1 MAEPRCTPD
10 PSSRPDAAFGP
21 ARRDLPLL
29 VYDGDCGFCAW
40 WARYWQQLTGA
51 RVRFAPYQLAAPDFP
66 QIPEAAFRGAVQYIA
81 PDGRVAGGAEAAFLT
96 LSHAPGRRHW
106 LWLYR
111 RVPGVAA
118 CSEAAYRAIAGHRIL
133 GLRLTR
139 WLWGA
144 EPEPPRYDITAGLF
158 LRLLGLVYLAAFL
171 SLEPQVLGLVG
182 SRGILPAKAWFAAQ
196 GVDEVLARPG
206 VFWLYAGDAAL
217 RGACWLGAAAA
228 LAVALGRF
236 TGPALFLAWA
246 LYLSL
251 FHAGQLFMNYQWDL
265 LLLEAGFLGWLL
277 TSGSRIPLWLL
288 RWLLFRFMFLS
299 GAVKLASGDPAWGS
313 LQALRYFLETQPLPT
328 PLAWHAFQLP
338 EGLLAA
344 VAAAHFVIEL
354 GLPLLVFLPRRPRL
368 MAAAGFLALQLP
380 ILATGNFGFFNLLTL
395 ALLVPLMDDAFLR
408 RLFSRRI
415 AEAAALPALTPGTPR
430 SVALAGFALVA
441 VGVGALQMAQ
451 RIAMRPDISAPPV
464 IAPLRLVNAYGVF
477 AHISRDRRELV
488 IEVSEDGITWRE
500 LVLPWKPGPVDRAPP
515 WAVPHLPR
523 LDWQLWFA
531 ALGEAQENPWVE
543 RLLYRLLRRSP
554 QVAGLFAPGAMHD
567 VPPNRLRV
575 LLYRYRYATP
585 EEHARGLWWARELEG
600 EYVAPVTR
608 ETVDGALRRGGGI
621 ESFIRWR

>member
-10 PSSRPDAAFGP
+10 PRSRSDATFDP
-21 ARRDLPLL
+21 KRRDLPLL
-29 VYDGDCGFCAW
+29 IYDGDCGFCAW
-40 WARYWQQLTGA
+40 WARYWRELTGPG
-51 RVRFAPYQLAAPDFP
+51 VRYAPYQLAAPYFP

-96 LSHAPGRRHW
+96 LAHAPGRRHW
-106 LWLYR
+106 LWIYR
-111 RVPGVAA
+111 RVPGFAA
-118 CSEAAYRAIAGHRIL
+118 ASEAAYRAIAAQRPL
-133 GLRLTR
+133 SLRLSR

-144 EPEPPRYDITAGLF
+144 EPEPARYDLTAGLF
-158 LRLLGLVYLAAFL
+158 LRLLGLVCLAAFL
-171 SLEPQVLGLVG
+171 SLEPQLLGLVG
-182 SRGILPAKAWFAAQ
+182 SRGILPATAWFAAQ
-196 GVDEVLARPG
+196 GVDQALLHPS

-228 LAVALGRF
+228 LAVMLGRL
-236 TGPALFLAWA
+236 TGAALLLAWG

-313 LQALRYFLETQPLPT
+313 LQALKYHLETQPLPT

-344 VAAAHFVIEL
+344 LAAAHFVIEL
-354 GLPLLVFLPRRPRL
+354 GLPFLVFLPRRPRL
-368 MAAAGFLALQLP
+368 LAAAGFLALQLL

-395 ALLVPLMDDAFLR
+395 ALLVPLLDDAFLR
-408 RLFSRRI
+408 RLLPRRI
-415 AEAAALPALTPGTPR
+415 AAAVVRPGAAPGTIR
-430 SVALAGFALVA
+430 SVALAGFALLS

-451 RIAMRPDISAPPV
+451 RIAMTPDISAPPV

-477 AHISRDRRELV
+477 AHMSWDRREVV
-488 IEVSEDGITWRE
+488 IEASDDGITWRE

-523 LDWQLWFA
+523 LDWQLWLA
-531 ALGEAQENPWVE
+531 ALGDVRDNPWIE
-543 RLLYRLLRRSP
+543 ALASRLLRGSP
-554 QVAGLFAPGAMHD
+554 QVAGLFAPGSAHD
-567 VPPNRLRV
+567 VPPRQLRA

-585 EEHARGLWWARELEG
+585 EEHARGLWWARQLEG
-600 EYVAPVTR
+600 EYLAPVTS
-608 ETVDGALRRGGGI
+608 EDVEGALRRGGGI
-621 ESFIRWR
+621 ESLIRWR